1 MLPCC
6 RAVWQRASLV
16 VRLLRTVYNGHMITI
31 NNPDFNIQ
39 KIAESGQCFRLRRGV
54 QEEYTLI
61 AHSRVLRIRQA
72 DEGCALDCDQ
82 AEYESLWRDYFD
94 MDTDYAAIRAE
105 ADPED
110 IFLQRACA
118 YGQGIRMLRQDPWEM
133 LVSFII
139 SQRKNIPA
147 IQYCIEAL
155 CSRYGAVLEE
165 NGEERLYSFP
175 SAQRLAELSEPEFL
189 ACSLGYRAKYLL
201 AAARMVASGALDL
214 EAIAALPDEALFS
227 ALLAVPGVGE
237 KVANCVM
244 LFGYHRLS
252 RFPRDVW
259 IIRVEEREY
268 GGAFPLERYPDLA
281 GALQQYVF
289 YYARS
294 ADYAARAAEAGQ
306 KP

>member
-1 MLPCC
+1 M
-6 RAVWQRASLV
+6 V
-16 VRLLRTVYNGHMITI
+16 VRLFLTVYNGHMIMI
-31 NNPDFNIQ
+31 NNPDFDLQ
-39 KIAESGQCFRLRRGV
+39 KIADSGPCFRRRRGV
-54 QEEYTLI
+54 YGGYTLL
-61 AHSRVLRIRQA
+61 AHDRVLRIRQTQ
-72 DEGCALDCDQ
+72 EGCFLDCDP
-82 AEYESLWRDYFD
+82 AEYDSLWRDYFD

-110 IFLQRACA
+110 AFLQRACA
-118 YGQGIRMLRQDPWEM
+118 YGRGIRMLRQDPWEM

-155 CSRYGAVLEE
+155 CSRYGDLLEDS
-165 NGEERLYSFP
+165 EEGRFASFP
-175 SAQRLAELSEPEFL
+175 SARRLAELDEESFL

-201 AAARMVASGALDL
+201 AAARMVASGTLNL
-214 EAIAALPDEALFS
+214 EAIAVLPDEALFS

-259 IIRVEEREY
+259 INRVEEREY

-294 ADYAARAAEAGQ
+294 ADYAAQAAGRESQ
-306 KP
+306 T

>member
-1 MLPCC
+1 M
-6 RAVWQRASLV
+6 
-16 VRLLRTVYNGHMITI
+16 I
-31 NNPDFNIQ
+31 NNPDFDIR
-39 KIAESGQCFRLRRGV
+39 KIAESGQCFRLRRGT
-54 QEEYTLI
+54 QKEYTLI
-61 AHSRVLRIRQA
+61 AHNRVLRISQEA
-72 DEGCALDCDQ
+72 AGCVLDCDQ

-94 MDTDYAAIRAE
+94 MNTDYAVIRAA
-105 ADPED
+105 ADVKD
-110 IFLQRACA
+110 AFLQRACA
-118 YGQGIRMLRQDPWEM
+118 YGRGIRMLRQDHWEM

-165 NGEERLYSFP
+165 SGEERLYSFP
-175 SAQRLAELSEPEFL
+175 SAQRLAELSESEFL

-201 AAARMVASGALDL
+201 AAASMVASGALDL
-214 EAIAALPDEALFS
+214 EAIATLSDEALFS

-289 YYARS
+289 YYVRS
-294 ADYAARAAEAGQ
+294 TDYAAYAAESGQ
-306 KP
+306 KL

>member
-1 MLPCC
+1 M
-6 RAVWQRASLV
+6 V
-16 VRLLRTVYNGHMITI
+16 VRLFLTVYNGHMIMI
-31 NNPDFNIQ
+31 NNPDFDIQ
-39 KIAESGQCFRLRRGV
+39 KIADSGQCFRLRRGV
-54 QEEYTLI
+54 YGGYTLL
-61 AHSRVLRIRQA
+61 AHDRVLRIRQTQ
-72 DEGCALDCDQ
+72 EGCFLDCDQ
-82 AEYESLWRDYFD
+82 AEYDSLWRDYFD

-105 ADPED
+105 VDPED
-110 IFLQRACA
+110 AFLQRACA
-118 YGQGIRMLRQDPWEM
+118 YGRGIRMLRQDPWEM

-155 CSRYGAVLEE
+155 CSRYGDLLEDS
-165 NGEERLYSFP
+165 EEGRFASFP
-175 SAQRLAELSEPEFL
+175 SARRLAELDEESFL

-201 AAARMVASGALDL
+201 AAARMVASGALNL
-214 EAIAALPDEALFS
+214 EAIAVLPDEALFS

-259 IIRVEEREY
+259 INRVEEREY

-294 ADYAARAAEAGQ
+294 ADYAAQAAGRESQ
-306 KP
+306 T

>member
-1 MLPCC
+1 MAFLG
-6 RAVWQRASLV
+6 RSN
-16 VRLLRTVYNGHMITI
+16 YNNAMTTI
-31 NNPDFNIQ
+31 NNPDFDIQ
-39 KIAESGQCFRLRRGV
+39 KIADSGQCFRLRRGV
-54 QEEYTLI
+54 YGGYTLL
-61 AHSRVLRIRQA
+61 AHDRVLRIRQTQ
-72 DEGCALDCDQ
+72 EGCFLDCDQ
-82 AEYESLWRDYFD
+82 AEYDSLWRGYFD

-110 IFLQRACA
+110 AFLQRACA

-155 CSRYGAVLEE
+155 CSRYGDLLEDT
-165 NGEERLYSFP
+165 EEGHFASFP
-175 SAQRLAELSEPEFL
+175 SARRLAALDEESFL

-201 AAARMVASGALDL
+201 AAARMVASGALNL
-214 EAIAALPDEALFS
+214 EAIAVLPDEALFS

-259 IIRVEEREY
+259 INRVEEREY

-294 ADYAARAAEAGQ
+294 ADYAAQAAGGEPQ
-306 KP
+306 T